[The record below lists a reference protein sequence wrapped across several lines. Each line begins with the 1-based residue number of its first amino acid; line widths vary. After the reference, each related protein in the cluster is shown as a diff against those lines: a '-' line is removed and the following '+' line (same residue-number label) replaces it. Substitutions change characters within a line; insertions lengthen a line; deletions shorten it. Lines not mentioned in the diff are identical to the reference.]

1 MPKFEIIQSDTI
13 EINTAIDCII
23 YNILTKEGTER
34 IKMAQLQRISLK
46 AQVYEIIRQK
56 ILNQEY
62 ALGEKLNIDII
73 AEELT
78 ISNSPIREALMML
91 SQDGLI
97 ELVPNNGA
105 KVVSFSEQSYHE
117 IASSLYVI
125 LYGAYDLCMRL
136 GTIEEVAQK
145 MANYLQQQQAY
156 FDAGNIPESVKFALQ
171 FDKCIVTGTNNSYLL
186 SLYER
191 IEDVFYLM
199 ALYNHQRGAEDR
211 HNNILEHKM
220 ILESIQNH
228 DSEQLHYWL
237 GVHYDK
243 HL

>member
-1 MPKFEIIQSDTI
+1 MPQV
-13 EINTAIDCII
+13 
-23 YNILTKEGTER
+23 
-34 IKMAQLQRISLK
+34 QRISLK

-73 AEELT
+73 AEELK

-145 MANYLQQQQAY
+145 MANYLQQQQAC

-171 FDKCIVTGTNNSYLL
+171 FDKCIVHVTNNSYLL
-186 SLYER
+186 ALYKR

-220 ILESIQNH
+220 ILESIQNR
-228 DSEQLHYWL
+228 DAEQLHHWL

>member
-1 MPKFEIIQSDTI
+1 
-13 EINTAIDCII
+13 
-23 YNILTKEGTER
+23 
-34 IKMAQLQRISLK
+34 MAQLQRISLK

>member
-1 MPKFEIIQSDTI
+1 MPQV
-13 EINTAIDCII
+13 
-23 YNILTKEGTER
+23 
-34 IKMAQLQRISLK
+34 QRISLK

-56 ILNQEY
+56 ILHQEY
-62 ALGEKLNIDII
+62 ALGEKLNIDTI

-97 ELVPNNGA
+97 ELIPNNGA

-125 LYGAYDLCMRL
+125 LYGAYDLCVRL
-136 GTIEEVAQK
+136 GTIAEVAQK
-145 MANYLQQQQAY
+145 MAKYLQQQQACL
-156 FDAGNIPESVKFALQ
+156 DTGKIPESVQYALQ
-171 FDKCIVTGTNNSYLL
+171 FDKCIVHGTNNGYLL

-220 ILESIQNH
+220 ILESIQKQ
-228 DSEQLHYWL
+228 DAAQLHHWL